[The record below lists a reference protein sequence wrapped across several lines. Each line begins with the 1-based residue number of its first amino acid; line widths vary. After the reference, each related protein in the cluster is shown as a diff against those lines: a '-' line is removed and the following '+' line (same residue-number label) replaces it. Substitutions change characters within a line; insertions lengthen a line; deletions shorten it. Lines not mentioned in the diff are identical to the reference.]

1 MCSYFFLLGLPSRG
15 EGGQGALPT
24 AAGSSPTSSH
34 GERETEG
41 RTNRNFIAI
50 WGERATRLL
59 CSAVMDRRSIKTSR
73 LGVAIPASHSSRF
86 GCLLCRLTSR
96 DAESG
101 CARPVPFPFLLQ
113 MHGYVSRRFLSLLIP
128 FFPPSLYLSLAIS
141 LISIRLYRAWL
152 ISRSIKISFGHT
164 IGIS

>member
-1 MCSYFFLLGLPSRG
+1 MLLFFSPWPPF
-15 EGGQGALPT
+15 EGGGRGQGALPT

-128 FFPPSLYLSLAIS
+128 FFSSVAIFVSGYLPYLDSSLQGVAYLSVD
-141 LISIRLYRAWL
+141 
-152 ISRSIKISFGHT
+152 
-164 IGIS
+164 